1 MTRRFL
7 LPVGLF
13 GAVFLVIVFLGTANV
28 YPKPSNDT
36 RQKLKVFVSILPQA
50 YFVGRVGGERV
61 DVSVMVGPGQSP
73 ATYEPRPKQMAKLS
87 KASLFFR
94 IGVPFENVW
103 IERISKAN
111 PRMKVID
118 TRQGLELLPMKAH
131 HHGKGIKDPHIWLS
145 LRLVK
150 IQAKNI
156 CDAFISEDLDHA
168 AYYEANLRAFHHD
181 LDKLD
186 AEITGILKNLKNR
199 QVMVFHPA
207 WGYFCNDYA
216 LEQVPIEL
224 EGKEPSAKT
233 LARLIAQ
240 AKAEGIRVVFVQKQ
254 FSKESA
260 ETVAKAIWGK
270 VIQVD
275 PLSREYLQNMRKIAE
290 TFVKVMQ

>member
-1 MTRRFL
+1 
-7 LPVGLF
+7 
-13 GAVFLVIVFLGTANV
+13 
-28 YPKPSNDT
+28 
-36 RQKLKVFVSILPQA
+36 
-50 YFVGRVGGERV
+50 
-61 DVSVMVGPGQSP
+61 
-73 ATYEPRPKQMAKLS
+73 PKQMAKLS

-118 TRQGLELLPMKAH
+118 TRQGVELMPMKAH

-150 IQAKNI
+150 SQAKNI
-156 CDAFISEDLDHA
+156 CDAFILEDPDHT

-207 WGYFCNDYA
+207 WGYFCHDYA
-216 LEQVPIEL
+216 LEQVPVEL
-224 EGKEPSAKT
+224 EGKEPSAKA
-233 LARLIAQ
+233 LARFIAQ

-260 ETVAKAIWGK
+260 ETVAEAIGGE
-270 VIQVD
+270 VVQVD
-275 PLSREYLQNMRKIAE
+275 PLAKDYLQNMKKIAE